1 MYAPTYHTP
10 PCYHIVL
17 RAYLELWTLN
27 HNSHQMIGIKSN
39 SIESETHG
47 DESPPL
53 RNFNRDRGFVT
64 RLDISTNQNIHEC
77 PSTLTS
83 SRISAIMAIG
93 TSPLQNGRR
102 IPRSTTP
109 GAAPTVLQTNS
120 DAHPNMRYSY
130 TQTPTEF
137 QRPVFEQFSPA
148 DSMIEESPISPREGH
163 RANLAERAMNAHF
176 PPAKDAL
183 PQSDSQHVLQPP
195 REVHPAHF
203 APYAEPAPQPEQ
215 AHHSQVPQS
224 PGPLP
229 LKLHEEPTSPKVA
242 TVHTSEQERRRLGSP
257 RLGQNTEQPTLVYSP
272 DSLAGPNVAH
282 EAHRPGQV
290 SHPNAVVDP
299 EWKHGLCE
307 VDTLCCTG
315 LFCPCIVYGKTQYR
329 LSRKAQKQE
338 PTDLLGYDACNTSCG
353 VMAVACGLQCVYP
366 SVTEERTVTDG
377 HRGFCRITTKQNT

>member
-1 MYAPTYHTP
+1 MAT
-10 PCYHIVL
+10 
-17 RAYLELWTLN
+17 
-27 HNSHQMIGIKSN
+27 G
-39 SIESETHG
+39 
-47 DESPPL
+47 
-53 RNFNRDRGFVT
+53 
-64 RLDISTNQNIHEC
+64 
-77 PSTLTS
+77 TS
-83 SRISAIMAIG
+83 S
-93 TSPLQNGRR
+93 LQHGHR
-102 IPRSTTP
+102 IPRTTTP

-120 DAHPNMRYSY
+120 DAHRDMRYSY
-130 TQTPTEF
+130 TETPTEF

-183 PQSDSQHVLQPP
+183 PQSDSPYTLQPP

-215 AHHSQVPQS
+215 AHHPQVPHS

-229 LKLHEEPTSPKVA
+229 IKLREEPTSPKVA
-242 TVHTSEQERRRLGSP
+242 TVYNSEQERRRLGSP
-257 RLGQNTEQPTLVYSP
+257 RLGQDTEHPTLVYNP

-290 SHPNAVVDP
+290 SHPNAMVDP

-338 PTDLLGYDACNTSCG
+338 PTDLLGYDACNSSCG
-353 VMAVACGLQCVYP
+353 IMAVACGLQGVYP
-366 SVTEERTVTDG
+366 SETENKQSLTVTG
-377 HRGFCRITTKQNT
+377 VFAALQRNRIRRLYKLKGNLGSDCVKAICCCPCVIMQDEREVRDREELIRRHAGPASGAYVAPGTMAYAPPPR